1 MKRIII
7 LCILLIS
14 YPLLLLSQGKKA
26 DSLYRV
32 LQKVKEDTNKVNTL
46 NSLSNILWGN
56 GKYDTA
62 LACASNARE
71 TALKIGF
78 NKGVAEANDNIGIIY
93 GQLGDYPKAL
103 QYFFDA
109 LKIYQGTG
117 NKKGIARN
125 TGNIGIV
132 YRLQGDYPNAL
143 NYFFKALK
151 IYQELGVQSGIAI
164 NTGNI
169 GVIYEL
175 QGNYASALVYYFDAL
190 KKMNELGN
198 KYGIANNTGNIGNV
212 YDDEAGLAKSPN
224 ETKRRDSLYNKALEY
239 HFKALGMMKEM
250 ANKHGIAIN
259 MSAIGGIYTEQKKY
273 RQAQAEF
280 DSALV
285 LAKGIKVKDDIRD
298 AYKGL
303 AKLDSITGDYKSE
316 VQDYKMY
323 ISYRDSLINEEN
335 TKKSVQTA
343 MNFGFEE
350 KQAAEKVEQAK
361 KDARATL
368 ESKRQVVILDVFI
381 IGFLLLLLSAFFML
395 RGYRIKQ
402 RANKIITRQKEEVE
416 NQKELVEEKQKEIV
430 DSIYYAQTIQRALL
444 ASDSLLKNNLADYF
458 VFYKPKDIVSGD
470 FYWATKKGGRFYFA
484 VCDSTGHGVPG
495 AFMSLL
501 NISFLNES
509 INEKNMAAPDEVFN
523 HTRKR
528 LIENISQD
536 GGQDGM
542 DGIVVSIF
550 AGTGGAELE
559 YAAAYNSP
567 LLIRNNMITELS
579 ANKFPVGKSPKEA
592 EPFTLYKAELKKGDA
607 LYMFTDGYG
616 DQFGGEKGKKFKY
629 RQLQELLLANSGR
642 SMKEQKSILEA
653 AFDNWKGD
661 NEQTD
666 DVCVVGV
673 RI

>member
-1 MKRIII
+1 MKRIT

-14 YPLLLLSQGKKA
+14 YPLLLLSQNKKA

-32 LQKVKEDTNKVNTL
+32 LQRAKEDSNKINTL
-46 NSLSNILWGN
+46 NSLSNILWGD

-62 LACASNARE
+62 LVCSSNARE
-71 TALKIGF
+71 IALKIGF

-93 GQLGDYPKAL
+93 GQLGDYPKSL
-103 QYFFDA
+103 QYFFEA
-109 LKIYQGTG
+109 LKIYQGAG

-143 NYFFKALK
+143 KYFFKALK

-190 KKMNELGN
+190 KMMEEQGN

-212 YDDEAGLAKSPN
+212 YDDEAGLVKSQN
-224 ETKRRDSLYNKALEY
+224 DVTRRDSLYNKALEY
-239 HFKALGMMKEM
+239 HFKALGMMKGI
-250 ANKHGIAIN
+250 ANKHGVAIN

-273 RQAQAEF
+273 KQAQAEY

-285 LAKGIKVKDDIRD
+285 LAREIKVKDDMRD

-303 AKLDSITGDYKSE
+303 AKLDSISGDYKNE

-323 ISYRDSLINEEN
+323 IRYRDSLINEAN

-343 MNFGFEE
+343 MNFSFEE
-350 KQAAEKVEQAK
+350 KQAAEKAEQAK
-361 KDARATL
+361 KDATAAL
-368 ESKRQVVILDVFI
+368 ESKRQVIVLDAFIAGFILV
-381 IGFLLLLLSAFFML
+381 LLSAFFIL
-395 RGYRIKQ
+395 RGYRLKQ
-402 RANKIITRQKEEVE
+402 KANRIITRQKEEVE
-416 NQKELVEEKQKEIV
+416 SQKELVEEKQKEIV
-430 DSIYYAQTIQRALL
+430 DSIHYAQRIQRALL
-444 ASDSLLKNNLADYF
+444 ASDDLLKNNLADYF
-458 VFYKPKDIVSGD
+458 VFYRPKDIVSGD
-470 FYWATKKGGRFYFA
+470 FYWATKKKDCFYIA

-501 NISFLNES
+501 NISFLNEA
-509 INEKNMAAPDEVFN
+509 INEKNMAVPGEVLN
-523 HTRKR
+523 HARQR
-528 LIENISQD
+528 LIENISQE

-542 DGIVVSIF
+542 DGILASLC
-550 AGTGGAELE
+550 ANSGGAELK
-559 YAAAYNSP
+559 YAAAYNTP
-567 LLIRNNMITELS
+567 LLVRDNVITELP
-579 ANKFPVGKSPKEA
+579 ADKFPVGKSPKEKEA
-592 EPFTLYKAELKKGDA
+592 FTLHKTELKKGDA

-616 DQFGGEKGKKFKY
+616 DQFGGERGKKFKY
-629 RQLQELLLANSGR
+629 RQLQELLLANAAR
-642 SMKEQKSILEA
+642 PMKEQKKAVEEA
-653 AFDNWKGD
+653 FESWKGD

-666 DVCVVGV
+666 DVCIVGM